1 MSTSDVITPRLVAK
15 NPPKFLSFTQADG
28 RPITIAPDAI
38 ASVEPEENING
49 EWTLIR
55 LKTGNRV
62 YVVEECKDVVEMLPA

>member
-1 MSTSDVITPRLVAK
+1 MSTSDVSTPRLVAQ

-38 ASVEPEENING
+38 ASVEPEENMNG

-62 YVVEECKDVVEMLPA
+62 YVVEECKDVMEMLPA

>member
-1 MSTSDVITPRLVAK
+1 MSRSDVITPRLVAK

-49 EWTLIR
+49 EFTMIR
-55 LKTGNRV
+55 LKTGNRIH
-62 YVVEECKDVVEMLPA
+62 VVEAIKDVVEMLPA